1 MKEKILSTSIRNA
14 LLKGTALV
22 VSALMVA
29 SSSFSAVTASAAVSD
44 LAVTNV
50 FAAHS
55 LLASPTKSISSLP
68 VGTIIYSDSFPG
80 FYILFNGQ
88 KSYIIKAGENKVDLN
103 ITVTDAKLA
112 SESVVAIKWLFG
124 VTVTNLTKGTMLI
137 TKATMS
143 GLPKGEEKAL
153 YQAFEQSGIDD
164 EMTVLLPGNNK
175 TEINIADTKG
185 LVKAIVEA
193 IKQEEKSVVA
203 KEEAA
208 KQSAPS
214 DKTPEQPKNTPVT
227 VDEEDD
233 DDYEFQSEP
242 QPESKP
248 EPQPEPE
255 PVVHYDQERVIMLYA
270 APTNLE
276 PDFGVAT
283 GNLLDILRAGI
294 PDNTRMFIVTGGTTL
309 WYMNQLSAY
318 SSYAKGV
325 LYPGRDSGLTKEEE
339 DKANELARSLLQQ
352 HSTKISGMQ
361 YWEVVSKDGVFNLS
375 KIKDVDGYM
384 TDNAQLTNFI
394 DYCTEQTNAR
404 YYDLIMYGHGNGVNG
419 YGGDDL
425 LNKYYAENPGV
436 KHEVPATLTITALSD
451 AFASTNLFKS
461 GRKLEFI
468 GMDAC
473 KMGNYEVAASF
484 YPYADYY
491 VASEEI
497 IPGRGWNYYDMLNG
511 LNNDSTM
518 SSETFVS
525 GIVDDYLVKY
535 NRMGGGDKG
544 IEATLS
550 ATNLMGVE
558 FLDEALSELYKA
570 LTAELKDDRAYFD
583 ISKAIGKVSN
593 FGTTNGHYSTN
604 EFDIKLLCESLL
616 LDDYPNIMEKSR
628 EVLNILDESV
638 VNSQQTHTNKGENF
652 GGLYLYF
659 PANAYSVSYSKHKT
673 GADME
678 FINDN
683 VNYSIE
689 ALRKMGIS
697 EEYDKLINLFAL
709 IQATGYRIG
718 NDWAANEK
726 VTYQDVVTE
735 ISSYDQYKSA
745 LNTVNQDPES
755 EDLAKKVIEKQ
766 LADRVTK
773 SDIFVDRGYTNK
785 ACTDENGK
793 KEITIVDDPERAVIT
808 VSKGDIL
815 LDADGTADVRVTAD
829 LDGNKVLL
837 GRTELYSENVIEGN
851 VVDNYTNAHWNISKF
866 DNKWYTINDQ
876 LSSFIVTEKE
886 SEDKYYGYI
895 PIAIWFDK
903 NLVAG
908 EEGKSRDDYIRST
921 ISAGNGVRTFV
932 INVECD
938 NGNLVADTMTA
949 YVSDNFAESFP
960 ISELANSYVEIL
972 GGFEECIDV
981 SQQAFSLGTIYT
993 EDGFLDIERRYV
1005 EGLTSE
1011 YVLTDPYECDYVL
1024 SNANIGEKG
1033 LDDFVKEIPAEEAE
1047 NVFTWEES
1055 KENAA
1060 EIRDKAKAEV
1070 QAEQAARAQQ
1080 EAEAQQA
1087 PQEGTTQ
1094 AEPEVQQ
1101 QQEGEGV
1108 QTETE
1113 GQPQQIEQ
1121 GQTE

>member
-1 MKEKILSTSIRNA
+1 
-14 LLKGTALV
+14 
-22 VSALMVA
+22 
-29 SSSFSAVTASAAVSD
+29 
-44 LAVTNV
+44 
-50 FAAHS
+50 
-55 LLASPTKSISSLP
+55 
-68 VGTIIYSDSFPG
+68 
-80 FYILFNGQ
+80 
-88 KSYIIKAGENKVDLN
+88 
-103 ITVTDAKLA
+103 
-112 SESVVAIKWLFG
+112 
-124 VTVTNLTKGTMLI
+124 
-137 TKATMS
+137 
-143 GLPKGEEKAL
+143 
-153 YQAFEQSGIDD
+153 
-164 EMTVLLPGNNK
+164 
-175 TEINIADTKG
+175 
-185 LVKAIVEA
+185 
-193 IKQEEKSVVA
+193 
-203 KEEAA
+203 
-208 KQSAPS
+208 
-214 DKTPEQPKNTPVT
+214 
-227 VDEEDD
+227 
-233 DDYEFQSEP
+233 
-242 QPESKP
+242 
-248 EPQPEPE
+248 
-255 PVVHYDQERVIMLYA
+255 
-270 APTNLE
+270 
-276 PDFGVAT
+276 
-283 GNLLDILRAGI
+283 
-294 PDNTRMFIVTGGTTL
+294 
-309 WYMNQLSAY
+309 
-318 SSYAKGV
+318 
-325 LYPGRDSGLTKEEE
+325 
-339 DKANELARSLLQQ
+339 
-352 HSTKISGMQ
+352 MQ

-375 KIKDVDGYM
+375 KIKDVDGYL
-384 TDNAQLTNFI
+384 TDNAQLTSFI

-544 IEATLS
+544 
-550 ATNLMGVE
+550 
-558 FLDEALSELYKA
+558 
-570 LTAELKDDRAYFD
+570 
-583 ISKAIGKVSN
+583 KVSN

-604 EFDIKLLCESLL
+604 EFDIKLLCGSLL
-616 LDDYPNIMEKSR
+616 LDDYPNIKEKSR

-659 PANAYSVSYSKHKT
+659 PANAHSVSYSKDKT

-718 NDWAANEK
+718 NDWVANEK

-785 ACTDENGK
+785 VSTDENGK

-851 VVDNYTNAHWNISKF
+851 VVDNYTNG
-866 DNKWYTINDQ
+866 
-876 LSSFIVTEKE
+876 LV
-886 SEDKYYGYI
+886 KY
-895 PIAIWFDK
+895 
-903 NLVAG
+903 
-908 EEGKSRDDYIRST
+908 
-921 ISAGNGVRTFV
+921 
-932 INVECD
+932 
-938 NGNLVADTMTA
+938 
-949 YVSDNFAESFP
+949 
-960 ISELANSYVEIL
+960 
-972 GGFEECIDV
+972 
-981 SQQAFSLGTIYT
+981 
-993 EDGFLDIERRYV
+993 
-1005 EGLTSE
+1005 
-1011 YVLTDPYECDYVL
+1011 
-1024 SNANIGEKG
+1024 
-1033 LDDFVKEIPAEEAE
+1033 
-1047 NVFTWEES
+1047 
-1055 KENAA
+1055 
-1060 EIRDKAKAEV
+1060 
-1070 QAEQAARAQQ
+1070 
-1080 EAEAQQA
+1080 
-1087 PQEGTTQ
+1087 
-1094 AEPEVQQ
+1094 
-1101 QQEGEGV
+1101 
-1108 QTETE
+1108 
-1113 GQPQQIEQ
+1113 
-1121 GQTE
+1121 